1 MSNAAEGDFLATLV
15 TDALTVAIPLE
26 PVAADQIPA
35 LDAAGNP
42 QTGAVALGN
51 FAGREFGVWEMTVGA
66 MTDTE
71 VDELCVIISG
81 AGEVHRTIDDV
92 LVIEPLRPGTVLQ
105 LREGEGTL
113 WVITETLR
121 KVYLA

>member
-1 MSNAAEGDFLATLV
+1 MIKDPETDFLAVLSG
-15 TDALTVAIPLE
+15 DAHTVDIRLE

-35 LDAAGNP
+35 LEGAGNP
-42 QTGAVALGN
+42 QSGAAVLGN

-66 MTDTE
+66 MTDVE

-81 AGEVHRTIDDV
+81 AGEVHRTFDDGV
-92 LVIEPLRPGTVLQ
+92 VVEPLRPGTVLQ
-105 LREGEGTL
+105 LREGEETL
-113 WVITETLR
+113 WVVTEALR

>member
-1 MSNAAEGDFLATLV
+1 MMSSSETNFLSALSS
-15 TDALTVAIPLE
+15 DAHTVAIVLE

-35 LDAAGNP
+35 IEGAGNP
-42 QTGAVALGN
+42 QTGAAVLGN

-66 MTDTE
+66 MTDVE

-81 AGEVHRTIDDV
+81 AGEVHRVVDGEQV
-92 LVIEPLRPGTVLQ
+92 VQPLHPGTVLH
-105 LREGEGTL
+105 LREGEETL
-113 WVITETLR
+113 WVVTETLR